1 VLSVGRL
8 VEQKGFVV
16 LFRACKILKD
26 EGLRFSCRIVGGSV
40 ASSMNYYV
48 ELKRIRHELGLEAEV
63 ELLGARPFTETV
75 GELQEADIFVL
86 PSVIAENGRRDVT
99 PNVILEAMAM
109 QLPVVST
116 TVAGIP
122 ELVEDGVTGLLVPP
136 GDETAL
142 AAAILRL
149 AGDPSLRESL
159 GRNGRRAVE
168 ERFDIRKNVLG
179 LKEVFVPSC
188 R

>member
-1 VLSVGRL
+1 
-8 VEQKGFVV
+8 
-16 LFRACKILKD
+16 
-26 EGLRFSCRIVGGSV
+26 
-40 ASSMNYYV
+40 
-48 ELKRIRHELGLEAEV
+48 LEAEV